1 MDKVQLCFSVVSR
14 APQARCFTLQN
25 VSDFPDRF
33 LSTTGSVVDV
43 ILGLRDAGKV
53 SDSPELNFWDAA
65 EGFGKTQHL
74 LQETR

>member
-1 MDKVQLCFSVVSR
+1 M
-14 APQARCFTLQN
+14 LQN

-53 SDSPELNFWDAA
+53 SDSLELNCRDAA
-65 EGFGKTQHL
+65 
-74 LQETR
+74 R